1 MPFRLFVSLVS
12 DRMMPPA
19 HLPSLD
25 SSLPFPTLLIQNTE
39 SFVHSPSAAPT
50 SLLPSRPGDAVTFFF
65 FSNLEIDSSTGTLT
79 ILLSLLAKEDSY
91 MIFLFT
97 SPMRWLTHSLTGQVT
112 DALRSHVSPSNID

>member
-1 MPFRLFVSLVS
+1 MLFRLFVSLVS

-19 HLPSLD
+19 HLPSLPLFLP
-25 SSLPFPTLLIQNTE
+25 SLQLHNTE
-39 SFVHSPSAAPT
+39 SVVHSASAAPT